1 MEKFNFNYLKI
12 ILKTEIKWLLNSKK
26 TILLILIGF
35 VIPLI
40 PSLGGDPI
48 IKILPEK
55 TIPLFAFILGIAAS
69 VCQYFLDSTLKD
81 IITKVN
87 HFYLNFQVNNSYI
100 LIAKIITTLPLF
112 FIFLIFNLLFY
123 KVYMSI
129 SIFIFIIMF
138 YINISIYTYL
148 LVAYFYDSKS
158 LLFSTYIPLIFFVLL
173 FIPLFLLNLLLNIT
187 IQAFLILL
195 GLKLLKY
202 LQSTKKVLI
211 NSL

>member
-69 VCQYFLDSTLKD
+69 VGQYFLDSTLKD

-87 HFYLNFQVNNSYI
+87 HFYLNFQINNSYI
-100 LIAKIITTLPLF
+100 LIAKIITTLPLI

-123 KVYMSI
+123 KVYLSI

-138 YINISIYTYL
+138 YTNISIYTYL

-202 LQSTKKVLI
+202 QKNSKKVLI

>member
-69 VCQYFLDSTLKD
+69 VGQYFLDSTLKD

-87 HFYLNFQVNNSYI
+87 HFYSNFQINNSYI
-100 LIAKIITTLPLF
+100 LIAKIITTLPLI

-123 KVYMSI
+123 KVYLSI

-202 LQSTKKVLI
+202 LQNSKKVLI

>member
-123 KVYMSI
+123 KVYISI